1 MEGDFMEGCNKGN
14 CYIEGALKS
23 IGGKWKIL
31 IVWAISQNEV
41 IRFNDL
47 QRKVDGISSLML
59 SKNLK
64 ELEKDSLVIRH
75 QYNEIPPRVE
85 YKLSEFG
92 QRLTVV
98 LKSLGK
104 WGYEVRESQ
113 KQQDP
118 NGTFHEILDVKILNK
133 KSK

>member
-1 MEGDFMEGCNKGN
+1 MEG
-14 CYIEGALKS
+14 CYIEGALKA

-31 IVWAISQNEV
+31 IIWAISQNEV

-113 KQQDP
+113 KQQVP
-118 NGTFHEILDVKILNK
+118 NGTFPEILDEKILNK

>member
-1 MEGDFMEGCNKGN
+1 MEAAFMEG
-14 CYIEGALKS
+14 CYIEGALKA

-31 IVWAISQNEV
+31 IIWTMSQNGV

-75 QYNEIPPRVE
+75 QYNEVPPRVE

-92 QRLTVV
+92 QKLIVV
-98 LKSLGK
+98 LEYIGK
-104 WGYEVRESQ
+104 WGFEVY
-113 KQQDP
+113 KY
-118 NGTFHEILDVKILNK
+118 K
-133 KSK
+133 KLSF

>member
-1 MEGDFMEGCNKGN
+1 MEAAFMEG
-14 CYIEGALKS
+14 CYIEGALKA

-31 IVWAISQNEV
+31 IIWTMSQNGF

-75 QYNEIPPRVE
+75 QYNEVPPRVE

-92 QRLTVV
+92 QKLIVV
-98 LKSLGK
+98 LEYLGK
-104 WGYEVRESQ
+104 WGFEVY
-113 KQQDP
+113 KY
-118 NGTFHEILDVKILNK
+118 K
-133 KSK
+133 KSSF

>member
-1 MEGDFMEGCNKGN
+1 MTSS
-14 CYIEGALKS
+14 YIEGALKA

-31 IVWAISQNEV
+31 IIWTMSQNGV

-59 SKNLK
+59 SKDLK

-85 YKLSEFG
+85 YELSELG
-92 QRLTVV
+92 QRLTV
-98 LKSLGK
+98 SLQSLCE
-104 WGYEVRESQ
+104 WGHEVQ
-113 KQQDP
+113 KYKQP
-118 NGTFHEILDVKILNK
+118 SV
-133 KSK
+133 

>member
-1 MEGDFMEGCNKGN
+1 MEGDFMESCF
-14 CYIEGALKS
+14 IEGALKA

-47 QRKVDGISSLML
+47 QRTVDGISSLML

-64 ELEKDSLVIRH
+64 ELEKDALVIRH

-85 YKLSEFG
+85 YKLSEVG
-92 QRLTVV
+92 QRLIVV
-98 LKSLGK
+98 LESLGK
-104 WGYEVRESQ
+104 WGYEVHEYQ

-118 NGTFHEILDVKILNK
+118 NGTLPKILDEKISN
-133 KSK
+133 

>member
-1 MEGDFMEGCNKGN
+1 MEG
-14 CYIEGALKS
+14 CYIEGALKA
-23 IGGKWKIL
+23 IGGKWKML
-31 IVWAISQNEV
+31 IIWTISQNEV

-64 ELEKDSLVIRH
+64 ELEKDFLVIRH

-92 QRLTVV
+92 QSLTVV
-98 LKSLGK
+98 LESLGK
-104 WGYEVRESQ
+104 WGYEVYEYK
-113 KQQDP
+113 KQQDA
-118 NGTFHEILDVKILNK
+118 NGTFPKVLDEKISNE

>member
-1 MEGDFMEGCNKGN
+1 MEGCNKGN

-64 ELEKDSLVIRH
+64 ELEKDALVIRH

>member
-1 MEGDFMEGCNKGN
+1 MESCYIEG
-14 CYIEGALKS
+14 CYIEGALKA

-31 IVWAISQNEV
+31 IIWAISQNEV

-113 KQQDP
+113 KQQVP
-118 NGTFHEILDVKILNK
+118 NGTFPEILDEKILNK